1 MAAVEVPIVVAVIVA
16 LRTDWTPVADWA
28 LIDVEVRGVG
38 TAATPLIGAYSRF
51 GWNHPGP
58 GMWYLLAV
66 PTRLLGGSPSALL
79 AAAAVA
85 HGIAAAG
92 AVLTA
97 WRRGG
102 ALLGGLTTLVV
113 AALLRSLGTGFLV
126 DPWNPFV
133 PIVALL
139 WFLLAVWD
147 GALGSPRGTV
157 AAVVVGSLAVQSHV
171 AFAPV
176 VLATGAV
183 AGVVAAWRRR
193 RDGAELR
200 RRWHPGWLIG
210 LWCAVVVLWLP
221 PVLQQVTGGRGNLG
235 EVAAFAVGGAG
246 DDTADAAAGL
256 DTTVGVEAAARLV
269 VRDVVVGPRWLV
281 GPVEAWRV
289 AVATEPWWL
298 LAVPLAALAVV
309 GWLGRRRIDV
319 LAAQLLAA
327 TALVAV
333 TVGTAAIRGFAFDWL
348 TRATWPVGAFVALM
362 VGWGAAS
369 VVLDRVAWRP
379 APTTWRVL
387 GAGTLAVAVAL
398 ALPAIGS
405 GGTATPPQWAFSAP
419 TGAVVDQTAAWLAD
433 HPAASVRVVDL
444 GAGVVATGL
453 LAGLDRAGVPIVVS
467 DEQADVLLPGRA
479 TAGEDGAARDL
490 LVVAGDDA
498 IAAMAA
504 RPGMVQV
511 AAMTPSAA
519 EADAG
524 VPSIGVFTAG

>member
-28 LIDVEVRGVG
+28 LIDMEVRGVG
-38 TAATPLIGAYSRF
+38 TSATPLIGAYSRF
-51 GWNHPGP
+51 GWHHPGP
-58 GMWYLLAV
+58 GMWYVLAV
-66 PTRLLGGSPSALL
+66 PTRLLGGSPAALL
-79 AAAAVA
+79 AAAALV
-85 HGIAAAG
+85 HGVAAAG

-113 AALLRSLGTGFLV
+113 AALLRSLGTGFLI
-126 DPWNPFV
+126 DPWNPSV

-147 GALGSPRGTV
+147 AALGSPRGTV

-176 VLATGAV
+176 VVATAVVAGAV
-183 AGVVAAWRRR
+183 AVWRRR
-193 RDGAELR
+193 RNGAEDR

-221 PVLQQVTGGRGNLG
+221 PVLQQVTGERGNLG
-235 EVAAFAVGGAG
+235 DVASFAVGGAG

-256 DTTVGVEAAARLV
+256 DRTVGVEAAARLV

-281 GPVEAWRV
+281 GPVEPWRV

-298 LAVPLAALAVV
+298 LAAPLAVLTAV
-309 GWLGRRRIDV
+309 GWLGRRRLDV
-319 LAAQLLAA
+319 LAAQLLAGV
-327 TALVAV
+327 ALVAV
-333 TVGTAAIRGFAFDWL
+333 TVGIAAVRGFAFDWL
-348 TRATWPVGAFVALM
+348 TRPTWPVGAFAALM
-362 VGWGAAS
+362 ATWGA
-369 VVLDRVAWRP
+369 VVLAQERTAWRP
-379 APTTWRVL
+379 SPTAWRAL

-398 ALPAIGS
+398 AGPAIGT
-405 GGTATPPQWAFSAP
+405 GGTATPPQWAFSSP
-419 TGAVVDQTAAWLAD
+419 TATVVDQTTAWLTE

-444 GAGVVATGL
+444 GAGVVTTGL

-467 DEQADVLLPGRA
+467 ADQADVLLPGRP
-479 TAGEDGAARDL
+479 TAGDGGAARDL

-511 AAMTPSAA
+511 ATMTPSSV

>member
-1 MAAVEVPIVVAVIVA
+1 M
-16 LRTDWTPVADWA
+16 
-28 LIDVEVRGVG
+28 
-38 TAATPLIGAYSRF
+38 
-51 GWNHPGP
+51 
-58 GMWYLLAV
+58 
-66 PTRLLGGSPSALL
+66 
-79 AAAAVA
+79 
-85 HGIAAAG
+85 
-92 AVLTA
+92 
-97 WRRGG
+97 
-102 ALLGGLTTLVV
+102 

-147 GALGSPRGTV
+147 GALGSPRHGG
-157 AAVVVGSLAVQSHV
+157 AVVVGSLAVQSHV

-183 AGVVAAWRRR
+183 AGVVAAWRRQARQR
-193 RDGAELR
+193 RAPSALASGVADRAVVRRGGPLAAAGAAAGDGARATWARWRRSPSAAR
-200 RRWHPGWLIG
+200 RRH
-210 LWCAVVVLWLP
+210 
-221 PVLQQVTGGRGNLG
+221 GRCRR
-235 EVAAFAVGGAG
+235 
-246 DDTADAAAGL
+246 GL

-269 VRDVVVGPRWLV
+269 VRDVVVGRAGSSVPSRR
-281 GPVEAWRV
+281 GV
-289 AVATEPWWL
+289 AIATEPWWL

-433 HPAASVRVVDL
+433 HPAASVRGRPRRRRGRHRPARRTRSGGRADRRER
-444 GAGVVATGL
+444 
-453 LAGLDRAGVPIVVS
+453 RAG
-467 DEQADVLLPGRA
+467 GRPA
-479 TAGEDGAARDL
+479 AGSRHGGCRRRRPRPAR
-490 LVVAGDDA
+490 
-498 IAAMAA
+498 
-504 RPGMVQV
+504 RRR
-511 AAMTPSAA
+511 
-519 EADAG
+519 
-524 VPSIGVFTAG
+524 